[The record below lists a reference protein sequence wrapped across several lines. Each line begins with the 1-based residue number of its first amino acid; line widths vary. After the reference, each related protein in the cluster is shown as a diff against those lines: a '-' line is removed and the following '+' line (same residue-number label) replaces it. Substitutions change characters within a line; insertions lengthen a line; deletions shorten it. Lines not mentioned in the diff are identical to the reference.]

1 MKTYEI
7 FDLSKSL
14 AEPLLSKTE
23 YPWEALPQI
32 RDFILN
38 LIPSLDKSVYE
49 EVKPTVWI
57 AKSAKIAPSADITG
71 PTIIGENTEIRPSA
85 FIRGS
90 ALIGNGC
97 VIGNST
103 EVKNAI
109 IFDSVQIPHYNYVGD
124 SILGYRSHLGA
135 GAVTSN
141 VKSDK
146 TLVTVKV
153 NGQKI
158 PTGLKKF
165 GAMVGDYVEIGCNT
179 VLCPGT
185 VIGRNS
191 NVYPLSRVRGFVPE
205 NSIFKNAENI
215 VPKKEQN

>member
-1 MKTYEI
+1 MTTYEI

-14 AEPLLSKTE
+14 AEPVLSKTE

-49 EVKPTVWI
+49 EVKPAVWI

-153 NGQKI
+153 NGEKI

>member
-49 EVKPTVWI
+49 EVKPAVWI

-153 NGQKI
+153 NGEKI

>member
-49 EVKPTVWI
+49 EVMPTVWI

-97 VIGNST
+97 VIGHST

-153 NGQKI
+153 NGEKI

>member
-49 EVKPTVWI
+49 EVMPTVWI

-153 NGQKI
+153 NGEKI

>member
-153 NGQKI
+153 NGEKI

-205 NSIFKNAENI
+205 TN
-215 VPKKEQN
+215 

>member
-153 NGQKI
+153 NGEKI

-165 GAMVGDYVEIGCNT
+165 GAMVGDCVEIGCNT

>member
-49 EVKPTVWI
+49 EVKPAVWI